1 MRTILCAL
9 LALLALTSLTT
20 KAADVLTP
28 GFLKIS
34 LYTNIPG
41 TAVSALTADPRY
53 PFEPNEVR
61 YLRSFNTRDA
71 LPNDAVENF
80 GGRIEGFITPL
91 VTGDYHFFLRSD
103 DSSELLLSTDDT
115 EGSAVL
121 IAQET
126 GCCGLFAEPG
136 TDPATT
142 AVPIPLV
149 AGQRYFIMVL
159 YKTGGGAGGQST
171 DMAQV
176 AWRLD
181 DPAIIPPPASALQ
194 PIPGAFLS
202 TLASDAQS
210 PTITITQQP
219 ASLTAEESAR
229 VRFSVAATTTP
240 TNRVIQWQR
249 NGENIPGATGTNYS
263 FFATKADHN
272 ATFRAV
278 VSVPGAFVE
287 SSEAVLTVSPD
298 DARPPTIVAARG
310 GPNRPE
316 VTLTFSEPVSDIL
329 GVTLENY
336 SINSAAGP
344 LTVTSAVLSQDGSQ
358 VLLTTDPQTPGTV
371 YTVLV
376 NNVTDRALA
385 PNTIAP
391 NSEITFTARG
401 PWLQGEDGFV
411 VFEAEDY
418 DRNVDGRWL
427 PDTTRG
433 TPSGGISMFIPNGI
447 SGQSEGTTRL
457 EYDILFTKT
466 GTNILWWRS
475 TGNDGND
482 DSAVLLVDGQ
492 RPPERPGDQ
501 AGMGTGSGLTAD
513 FNWRSDAL
521 QGLDPM
527 TFVIETPGV
536 HTITVARR
544 EDGAFF
550 DKFLLTIDPTFN
562 PTTLFGQQGPPR
574 TLREGEVPPSGTSLE
589 ITLQPTNVV
598 TVELTNVTLRA
609 GVTTVPAASLVGYQW
624 QRKQGDTFVDIP
636 GATTANFTIN
646 RVGLDWNGAVVR
658 MRASSSGIT
667 RFTDEAQITVNR
679 DVTGPSLL
687 AASGLAVPQQVI
699 LRFSEPLNTNTVFDP
714 FAYEIQGPAGRIFV
728 NTVTLLANERTVVLT
743 TDPQTIGAKYTVT
756 VAGIFDQAATSNLI
770 VNAVAR
776 FYSLGPLR
784 EQGPDGLIVFEAEN
798 FDRNTDGRWRTDSVW
813 GNPSGGLSVVLPN
826 GGGGNEASSKLEY
839 DLNFTQTGTHYV
851 WYRASAPSGTDDSAW
866 LHLDGARPPN
876 RTAANQAAMQVVNGT
891 DFVWE
896 TDPQDGERPY
906 TIEITT
912 PGVHTIAVAVREDGA
927 YFDKFAIANNTNF
940 NPNSLGAFGPG
951 ETREGA
957 VPPATLA
964 ISSPADNQTFPAGA
978 NVPLGVSITDNGRVI
993 SKVEYFAG
1001 TQKIG
1006 ESTTGQFFSFN
1017 WQNVPEGVYAIT
1029 AQLTDDVGDTARA
1042 ARVVIT
1048 VGNPNDVLFLAAT
1061 STLGAGDLGIRDR
1074 IAALGFNVVAMDD
1087 DLSTELDG
1095 LGKKLIVVS
1104 STVNSGSIAAKFR
1117 NATSPVLTWEQ
1128 ANQDDFGMT
1137 GNVDNTDRGTVTAQT
1152 QVEIVSPDHPM
1163 GAGLPVG
1170 VATVTTAPT
1179 DFSWGLPNE
1188 NAVRIATLV
1197 GNPNRVVLYG
1207 YDTGAS
1213 MVGGFVAPARR
1224 VMLFLTDN
1232 TYGVLHEDGL
1242 RLFDAALNWAL
1253 GGVTPPAIHLTVTR
1267 GPGGLTLQWT
1277 GGTGPYKV
1285 QKKNALTD
1293 ASWTDVTTTS
1303 QTSHTVAIEGQSGFF
1318 RIVQE

>member
-1 MRTILCAL
+1 
-9 LALLALTSLTT
+9 
-20 KAADVLTP
+20 
-28 GFLKIS
+28 
-34 LYTNIPG
+34 
-41 TAVSALTADPRY
+41 
-53 PFEPNEVR
+53 
-61 YLRSFNTRDA
+61 
-71 LPNDAVENF
+71 
-80 GGRIEGFITPL
+80 
-91 VTGDYHFFLRSD
+91 
-103 DSSELLLSTDDT
+103 
-115 EGSAVL
+115 
-121 IAQET
+121 
-126 GCCGLFAEPG
+126 
-136 TDPATT
+136 
-142 AVPIPLV
+142 
-149 AGQRYFIMVL
+149 
-159 YKTGGGAGGQST
+159 
-171 DMAQV
+171 
-176 AWRLD
+176 
-181 DPAIIPPPASALQ
+181 
-194 PIPGAFLS
+194 
-202 TLASDAQS
+202 
-210 PTITITQQP
+210 
-219 ASLTAEESAR
+219 
-229 VRFSVAATTTP
+229 
-240 TNRVIQWQR
+240 
-249 NGENIPGATGTNYS
+249 
-263 FFATKADHN
+263 
-272 ATFRAV
+272 V

-336 SINSAAGP
+336 SISSPSGP

-418 DRNVDGRWL
+418 DRNLDGLWM

-433 TPSGGISMFIPNGI
+433 TPSGGLSMVVPNGI
-447 SGQSEGTTRL
+447 PGNSEANTRMD
-457 EYDILFTKT
+457 YDILFTKT

-475 TGNDGND
+475 TSNDGND
-482 DSAVLLVDGQ
+482 DSAILYLDGQ
-492 RPPERPGDQ
+492 RPPERA
-501 AGMGTGSGLTAD
+501 AGNLAVMTTGSGLTAD
-513 FNWRSDAL
+513 FTWRSTPSEGGG
-521 QGLDPM
+521 QM
-527 TFVIETPGV
+527 TFVIDTPGV
-536 HTITVARR
+536 HTITVGRR

-550 DKFLLTIDPTFN
+550 DKFLITIDRTFN
-562 PTTLFGQQGPPR
+562 PTTLFGQPGPPR
-574 TLREGEVPPSGTSLE
+574 TLREGETPPSGTSLE
-589 ITLQPTNVV
+589 ITLQPTNIV
-598 TVELTNVTLRA
+598 TVEQANVTLRA

-624 QRKQGDTFVDIP
+624 QRKEGDTFVDIP

-646 RVGLDWNGAVVR
+646 RIGLDWNGAVVR

-667 RFTDEAQITVNR
+667 RFTDEVQITVNR
-679 DVTGPSLL
+679 DVTGPSLVS
-687 AASGLAVPQQVI
+687 ASGLAVPQQVI

-714 FAYEIQGPAGRIFV
+714 FAYEIQGPGGRISV
-728 NTVTLLANERTVVLT
+728 NTVTVLGDGRTVLLT
-743 TDPQTIGAKYTVT
+743 TDPQTIGTKYTVT
-756 VAGIFDQAATSNLI
+756 VAGLYDQAATSNLI

-798 FDRNTDGRWRTDSVW
+798 FDRNTDARWRTDSAW

-826 GGGGNEASSKLEY
+826 GAGGGETSRLEY
-839 DLNFTQTGTHYV
+839 DLNFTQAGTHYV
-851 WYRASAPSGTDDSAW
+851 WYRASGPVGEDDSAW
-866 LHLDGARPPN
+866 LFVDGARPPN
-876 RTAANQAAMQVVNGT
+876 RTAGTQASMQVFNGT
-891 DFVWE
+891 DFRWDS
-896 TDPQDGERPY
+896 DPQEGDSPY
-906 TIEITT
+906 TIEIT
-912 PGVHTIAVAVREDGA
+912 PGVHTIALVRREDGT
-927 YFDKFAIANNTNF
+927 YFDKFAITTDPNF
-940 NPNSLGAFGPG
+940 NPASLGAFGPG

-957 VPPATLA
+957 VPLATLA
-964 ISSPADNQTFPAGA
+964 ITSPTDNQTFPAGG
-978 NVPLGVSITDNGRVI
+978 NVPLAVSITDNGRTI

-1006 ESTTGQFFSFN
+1006 ESTTSPFSFN

-1042 ARVVIT
+1042 SRVVIT
-1048 VGNPNDVLFLAAT
+1048 VGNPNDVLFLAAA
-1061 STLGAGDLGIRDR
+1061 STLGGGDLAIRDR

-1170 VATVTTAPT
+1170 VATVTTAPS

-1197 GNPNRVVLYG
+1197 GNPSRVVIYG

-1224 VMLFLTDN
+1224 VMLFLADN
-1232 TYGVLHEDGL
+1232 TYGILHEDGH

-1253 GGVTPPAIHLTVTR
+1253 GGVTPPTINLTVTR
-1267 GPGGLTLQWT
+1267 GPAGLTLQWT

-1293 ASWTDVTTTS
+1293 ANWADVTTTA